1 MREWILRHTDLV
13 GLALAALAASAAMDV
28 FRAGV
33 AIGEARAL
41 EGELDRLA
49 SEALGG

>member
-1 MREWILRHTDLV
+1 MREWILRHPE
-13 GLALAALAASAAMDV
+13 LAGAVLAALAASAFLDM

-33 AIGEARAL
+33 ALGEARAL
-41 EGELDRLA
+41 NGELDRLA